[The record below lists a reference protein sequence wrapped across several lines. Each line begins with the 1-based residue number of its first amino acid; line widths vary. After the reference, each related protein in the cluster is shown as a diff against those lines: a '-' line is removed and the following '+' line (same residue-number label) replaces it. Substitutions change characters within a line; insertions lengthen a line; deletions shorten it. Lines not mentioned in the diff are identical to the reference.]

1 MKTYVINQ
9 CGKFCIKV
17 FLHYIDIVIFALG
30 YFILPHPVEYL
41 PMSMRIETDIFNY
54 YFVMPNFCSHLL
66 SHMPCRDSKLAPRH
80 MFVFVANE
88 IVQD

>member
-1 MKTYVINQ
+1 MYTYVVNK

-41 PMSMRIETDIFNY
+41 PMSMRIETDIF
-54 YFVMPNFCSHLL
+54 
-66 SHMPCRDSKLAPRH
+66 
-80 MFVFVANE
+80 
-88 IVQD
+88 